1 MESADDISC
10 LHKQGVRRYANAYID
25 RQVRQPITALGTG
38 HNLAVVELNN
48 SSSED
53 LYLHTL
59 QIIKTCPYHF
69 LMQSGTHALSV
80 YFRQQNLNYKILKP
94 SQISSLPF

>member
-59 QIIKTCPYHF
+59 QIIK
-69 LMQSGTHALSV
+69 
-80 YFRQQNLNYKILKP
+80 NL
-94 SQISSLPF
+94 SLPLFNAEWHPCFVCVF